1 MQFQTDGLVIR
12 EMTVGESDRLIWILT
27 RERGVV
33 RAFARRA
40 KNFKSSLHAA
50 TQLLCYSNF
59 KISEGKEKF
68 MVNEARAH
76 EVFFGLREDL
86 TRLSLAQYFCELAGV
101 VAVDGLDAAEILRLV
116 LNALHFLT
124 KGTRPPLLL
133 KAAVELRLLST
144 AGFMPDLVACSH
156 CGAYEDPAMVFY
168 PQEGTLLCGGCVPPA
183 GGVPVPPGVLQAMR
197 HIVYSD
203 FEKIFSFTL
212 GEASQRQLALAAER
226 YVRAM
231 LSQRLPAL
239 DFYHSLCG

>member
-27 RERGVV
+27 RDRGVV

-40 KNFKSSLHAA
+40 KNYQNSMHAA
-50 TQLLCYSNF
+50 TQLLCYSQF

-68 MVNEARAH
+68 MVNEARPI

-101 VAVDGLDAAEILRLV
+101 VAVDGLDAAALFRLV
-116 LNALHFLT
+116 RNALHFLT
-124 KGTRPPLLL
+124 KNTRPPLLL
-133 KAAVELRLLST
+133 KGAVELRMLST
-144 AGFMPDLVACSH
+144 AGFMPDLVACSK

-168 PQEGTLLCGGCVPPA
+168 PQEGTLLCGSCMPPA
-183 GGVPVPPGVLQAMR
+183 GGVPVPPGVLTAMR
-197 HIVYSD
+197 HVVYSD

-212 GEASQRQLALAAER
+212 GEASQQQFALAAER
-226 YVRAM
+226 YVRAT
-231 LSQRLPAL
+231 LPQKLPAL
-239 DFYHSLCG
+239 DFYRSLCG

>member
-12 EMTVGESDRLIWILT
+12 EMTIGESDRLIWILT

-40 KNFKSSLHAA
+40 KNYQSSLHAA
-50 TQLLCYSNF
+50 TQLLCYSHF
-59 KISEGKEKF
+59 KISEGKDKF
-68 MVNEARAH
+68 MVNEARPI

-124 KGTRPPLLL
+124 KNTRPPLLL
-133 KAAVELRLLST
+133 KGAVELRMLST

-156 CGAYEDPAMVFY
+156 CGAYEHPAMVFY
-168 PQEGTLLCGGCVPPA
+168 PQEGTLLCGECMPPA
-183 GGVPVPPGVLQAMR
+183 GGVPVPPGVLTAMR
-197 HIVYSD
+197 HVVYSD

-212 GEASQRQLALAAER
+212 GEASQQQFALAAER
-226 YVRAM
+226 YVRAT
-231 LSQRLPAL
+231 LPQKLPAL
-239 DFYHSLCG
+239 DFYRSLCG